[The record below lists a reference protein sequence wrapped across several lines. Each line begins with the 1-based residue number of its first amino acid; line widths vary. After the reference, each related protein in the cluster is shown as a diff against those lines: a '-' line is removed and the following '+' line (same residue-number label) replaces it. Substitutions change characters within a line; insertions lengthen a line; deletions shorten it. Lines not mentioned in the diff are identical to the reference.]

1 MALSKFGTAV
11 AWSWRT
17 AASSDAPA
25 AMMDWCTYRNSRGD
39 KSYGGKIIGIP
50 QEKIEEETILD

>member
-1 MALSKFGTAV
+1 
-11 AWSWRT
+11 
-17 AASSDAPA
+17 
-25 AMMDWCTYRNSRGD
+25 MMDWCTYRNSRGD